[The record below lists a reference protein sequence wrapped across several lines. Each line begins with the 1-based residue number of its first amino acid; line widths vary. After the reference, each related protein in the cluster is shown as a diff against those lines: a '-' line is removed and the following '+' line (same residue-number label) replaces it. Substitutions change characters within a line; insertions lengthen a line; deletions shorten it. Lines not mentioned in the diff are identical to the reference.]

1 MGEIALDRKGTMHG
15 VFVCL
20 VSLEIFCANVFF
32 SVIIVH
38 LSFVL
43 FIVLFLTCMR
53 VVHVQVLFWRAL

>member
-1 MGEIALDRKGTMHG
+1 MEFLFGWLVWKF
-15 VFVCL
+15 FVHM
-20 VSLEIFCANVFF
+20 FF
-32 SVIIVH
+32 SVIIVY